1 MRFASFLLIV
11 CLSALCQTA
20 LSQETRRVQIQT
32 SEDRTFIGHVQSESP
47 QEIILLTESLGEVA
61 IPKMNILS
69 ITDIAEGE
77 VVSNEGKNAQPSR
90 YFFAPSGFQLPKG
103 EGYYQNT
110 LLFYNQFSYG
120 ISDHVTVGV
129 PIVIPFLGGISIKV
143 GTQLG
148 SANEEGHSLHSSAG
162 VLYLVPI
169 TGNTSIGGGIAF
181 SNLSYGNENNNITF
195 GLGQTFA
202 NNGSDVQDLSESPLI
217 NLGGMLKVG
226 RRKWLMSENY
236 FSLGGPTTDAQ
247 SLLSL
252 GIRAGRPNE
261 SGALWDIALLT
272 DGNVIFP
279 SVGVTVPFSRNNA
292 GIPVTY

>member
-11 CLSALCQTA
+11 CLSVLCQTA

-32 SEDRTFIGHVQSESP
+32 NADRTFIGTIQSESP
-47 QEIILLTESLGEVA
+47 QEVILLTESLGEVA
-61 IPKMNILS
+61 IPKLNILS

-110 LLFYNQFSYG
+110 LLVYNQFSYG
-120 ISDHVTVGV
+120 VSDHVTIGV
-129 PIVIPFLGGISIKV
+129 PIVIPFLGGISVKV
-143 GTQLG
+143 GKPLS

-169 TGNTSIGGGIAF
+169 TGNTNIGAGIAF
-181 SNLSYGNENNNITF
+181 ANLSYGNENNNITF
-195 GLGQTFA
+195 GLGQAFA
-202 NNGSDVQDLSESPLI
+202 NSGSDVAELTESPLI

-226 RRKWLMSENY
+226 RRKWVMSENY

-261 SGALWDIALLT
+261 SGALWDIALIT

-279 SVGVTVPFSRNNA
+279 SVGVTVPFSRNEA
-292 GIPVTY
+292 GMAVTY

>member
-1 MRFASFLLIV
+1 MRFASFVLIV

-20 LSQETRRVQIQT
+20 LSQEMRRVQVQT
-32 SEDRTFIGHVQSESP
+32 SEDRTFIGYIQSESP
-47 QEIILLTESLGEVA
+47 QEVILLTESLGEVA

-120 ISDHVTVGV
+120 ISDHITVGV
-129 PIVIPFLGGISIKV
+129 PIVIPFLGGISVKV

-148 SANEEGHSLHSSAG
+148 SANDEGHSLQSSAG

-169 TGNTSIGGGIAF
+169 TGNTGIGGGIAF
-181 SNLSYGNENNNITF
+181 ANLSYGDENNNITF
-195 GLGQTFA
+195 GLGQAFA
-202 NNGSDVQDLSESPLI
+202 NNGSDIQDLSESPLI

-236 FSLGGPTTDAQ
+236 VSLGGPTTDAQ
-247 SLLSL
+247 SLLSI

-261 SGALWDIALLT
+261 SGALWDIALIT

-292 GIPVTY
+292 GMPVTY

>member
-1 MRFASFLLIV
+1 M
-11 CLSALCQTA
+11 
-20 LSQETRRVQIQT
+20 QIQT
-32 SEDRTFIGHVQSESP
+32 SADRTFIGTIQSESP

-61 IPKMNILS
+61 IPKLNILS
-69 ITDIAEGE
+69 IKDIAEGE

-129 PIVIPFLGGISIKV
+129 PIVIPFLGGISVKV

-181 SNLSYGNENNNITF
+181 ANLSYGNENNNITF
-195 GLGQTFA
+195 GLGQAFA
-202 NNGSDVQDLSESPLI
+202 NSGSDVQDLSESPLI

-261 SGALWDIALLT
+261 SGALWDIALIT

-292 GIPVTY
+292 GMPVTY

>member
-1 MRFASFLLIV
+1 MRSSSFLLIV
-11 CLSALCQTA
+11 CFSALCQTA
-20 LSQETRRVQIQT
+20 LSQEARRVQVQT
-32 SEDRTFIGHVQSESP
+32 SQDRTFIGTLQSESP

-61 IPKMNILS
+61 IPKLNILS

-110 LLFYNQFSYG
+110 LVLYNQFSYG
-120 ISDHVTVGV
+120 ISDHVTIGV
-129 PIVIPFLGGISIKV
+129 PIVIPFLGGISVKV

-181 SNLSYGNENNNITF
+181 ANLSYGDENNNITF
-195 GLGQTFA
+195 GLGQAFA
-202 NNGSDVQDLSESPLI
+202 NSGSDVQDLSESPLI

-226 RRKWLMSENY
+226 RRKWVMSENY

-252 GIRAGRPNE
+252 GIRAGRPND
-261 SGALWDIALLT
+261 SGALWDIALIT

-279 SVGVTVPFSRNNA
+279 SVGVTVPFSRNEA
-292 GIPVTY
+292 GMPVTY

>member
-1 MRFASFLLIV
+1 MRFASFVLIV

-20 LSQETRRVQIQT
+20 LSQEMRRAQVQT
-32 SEDRTFIGHVQSESP
+32 SEDRTFIGYIQSESP
-47 QEIILLTESLGEVA
+47 QEVILLTESLGEVA

-129 PIVIPFLGGISIKV
+129 PIVSPFLGGISVKV

-148 SANEEGHSLHSSAG
+148 SANDEGHSLQSSAG

-169 TGNTSIGGGIAF
+169 TGNTGIGGGIAF
-181 SNLSYGNENNNITF
+181 ANLSYGDENNNITF
-195 GLGQTFA
+195 GLGQAFA
-202 NNGSDVQDLSESPLI
+202 NNGSDIQDLSESPLI

-236 FSLGGPTTDAQ
+236 VSLGGPTTDAQ
-247 SLLSL
+247 SLLSI

-261 SGALWDIALLT
+261 SGALWDIALIT

-292 GIPVTY
+292 GMPVTY

>member
-1 MRFASFLLIV
+1 MRFASFLLMV

-20 LSQETRRVQIQT
+20 VSQEARRVQIQT
-32 SEDRTFIGHVQSESP
+32 SADRTFIGYIQSESP
-47 QEIILLTESLGEVA
+47 QEVILLTESLGEVA

-110 LLFYNQFSYG
+110 LLIYNQFSYG
-120 ISDHVTVGV
+120 LSDHVTIGV
-129 PIVIPFLGGISIKV
+129 PIVIPFLGGISVKV

-169 TGNTSIGGGIAF
+169 TGNTDVGAGIAF
-181 SNLSYGNENNNITF
+181 ANLSYGNENNNITF
-195 GLGQTFA
+195 GLGQAFA
-202 NNGSDVQDLSESPLI
+202 NSGSDVQDLSESPLI

-226 RRKWLMSENY
+226 RRKWVMSENY

-261 SGALWDIALLT
+261 SGALWDIALIT

-279 SVGVTVPFSRNNA
+279 SVGVTVPFSRNEA
-292 GIPVTY
+292 GMPVTY

>member
-1 MRFASFLLIV
+1 MRSSSFLLIV
-11 CLSALCQTA
+11 CFSALCQTA
-20 LSQETRRVQIQT
+20 LSQEARRVQVQT
-32 SEDRTFIGHVQSESP
+32 SQDRTFIGTLQSESP

-61 IPKMNILS
+61 IPKLNILS

-110 LLFYNQFSYG
+110 LVLYNQFSYG
-120 ISDHVTVGV
+120 ISDHVTIGV
-129 PIVIPFLGGISIKV
+129 PIVIPFLGGISVKV

-181 SNLSYGNENNNITF
+181 ANLSYGDENNNITF
-195 GLGQTFA
+195 GLGQAFSS
-202 NNGSDVQDLSESPLI
+202 NGSDVQDLSESPLI

-261 SGALWDIALLT
+261 SGALWDIALIS

-292 GIPVTY
+292 GMPVTY

>member
-32 SEDRTFIGHVQSESP
+32 SADRTFIGTIQSESP
-47 QEIILLTESLGEVA
+47 QEVIILTESLGEVA

-77 VVSNEGKNAQPSR
+77 VVSYEGKNSQPSR

-120 ISDHVTVGV
+120 ISDHVTIGV
-129 PIVIPFLGGISIKV
+129 PIVIPFLGGISVKV

-162 VLYLVPI
+162 LLYLVPI

-181 SNLSYGNENNNITF
+181 ANLSYGDENNNITF
-195 GLGQTFA
+195 GLGQAFS
-202 NNGSDVQDLSESPLI
+202 NNGSDLQDLSESPLI
-217 NLGGMLKVG
+217 NLGGMLKLG
-226 RRKWLMSENY
+226 RRKWIMSENY
-236 FSLGGPTTDAQ
+236 FTLGGSTTNA
-247 SLLSL
+247 SGLLSL
-252 GIRAGRPNE
+252 GIRSGRPNE
-261 SGALWDIALLT
+261 SGTLWDFALVT
-272 DGNVIFP
+272 NGAFIFP
-279 SVGVTVPFSRNNA
+279 SIGLTVPLAREEA
-292 GIPVTY
+292 GLRVTD

>member
-1 MRFASFLLIV
+1 MRFASFLIII

-20 LSQETRRVQIQT
+20 LSQEARRVQIQT
-32 SEDRTFIGHVQSESP
+32 SEDRTFIGTLQSESP

-61 IPKMNILS
+61 IPKLNILS

-110 LLFYNQFSYG
+110 LVLYNQFSYG
-120 ISDHVTVGV
+120 ISDHVTIGV
-129 PIVIPFLGGISIKV
+129 PIVIPFLGGISVKV

-181 SNLSYGNENNNITF
+181 ANLSYGDENNNITF
-195 GLGQTFA
+195 GLGQAFSS
-202 NNGSDVQDLSESPLI
+202 NGSDVQDLSESPLI

-261 SGALWDIALLT
+261 SGALWDIALIS

-292 GIPVTY
+292 GMPVTY

>member
-1 MRFASFLLIV
+1 MRSSSFLLIV
-11 CLSALCQTA
+11 CFSALCQTA
-20 LSQETRRVQIQT
+20 LSQEARRVQVQT
-32 SEDRTFIGHVQSESP
+32 SQDRTFIGTLQSESP

-61 IPKMNILS
+61 IPKLNILS

-110 LLFYNQFSYG
+110 LVLYNQFSYG
-120 ISDHVTVGV
+120 ISDHVTIGV
-129 PIVIPFLGGISIKV
+129 PIVIPFLGGISVKV

-181 SNLSYGNENNNITF
+181 ANLSYGDENNNITF
-195 GLGQTFA
+195 GLGQAFA
-202 NNGSDVQDLSESPLI
+202 NSGSDVQDLSESPLI

-226 RRKWLMSENY
+226 RRKWVMSENY

-252 GIRAGRPNE
+252 GIRAGRPND
-261 SGALWDIALLT
+261 SGALWDIALIT

-292 GIPVTY
+292 GMPVTY